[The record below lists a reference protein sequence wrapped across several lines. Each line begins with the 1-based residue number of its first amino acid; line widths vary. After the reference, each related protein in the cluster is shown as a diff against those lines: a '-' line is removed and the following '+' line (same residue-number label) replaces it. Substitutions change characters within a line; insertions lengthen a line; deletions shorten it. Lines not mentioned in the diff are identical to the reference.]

1 MEAVAYLGEAGN
13 RPLPPPPGSHLF
25 LGQSFRSRAPSYL
38 RDWVRCWKDQ
48 MMTMVEL
55 RRGGVNCGSKAI
67 CSEYKAINDIET
79 NTMVL
84 SQCVSFFSVP
94 LTCEV
99 FFQFS
104 SWIQENIVLFGLAKV
119 LARERREMDFVVPM

>member
-1 MEAVAYLGEAGN
+1 
-13 RPLPPPPGSHLF
+13 
-25 LGQSFRSRAPSYL
+25 
-38 RDWVRCWKDQ
+38 
-48 MMTMVEL
+48 MTMVEL
-55 RRGGVNCGSKAI
+55 RGGGVNCGSKAT

-79 NTMVL
+79 NTLVL